1 MGSRVDPQEVDV
13 TKQELKAQWRQHPV
27 TKELLE
33 FIEGNHKAAER
44 NLLSAAIGA
53 ASDRSVGAH
62 AGQMEALEWVR
73 DYIASDPP
81 AEEEAPEEDE

>member
-27 TKELLE
+27 TRELIE
-33 FIEGNHKAAER
+33 FITGQHRAAER
-44 NLLSAAIGA
+44 NLIAAAMGPA
-53 ASDRSVGAH
+53 TERAVGAV
-62 AGQMEALEWVR
+62 AGQMAALEWVR